1 MISER
6 YDIEE
11 FLTAM
16 IGKDWYEII
25 PAGNGECATAEAR
38 SYSVRGAPKARKLGS
53 TKYASAVKKFLYFM
67 NYGTLPDHLS
77 DRELRL
83 YRLITDSLV
92 EKKQLIPAV
101 LDQFK

>member
-6 YDIEE
+6 YDIAE
-11 FLTAM
+11 FLTEM
-16 IGKDWYEII
+16 IGTDWHEII
-25 PAGNGECATAEAR
+25 PAAEAECATAEAQ

-53 TKYASAVKKFLYFM
+53 TRYASDIKRLLYFM
-67 NYGTLPDHLS
+67 RYGTLPDHLS
-77 DRELRL
+77 DREVRI
-83 YRLITDSLV
+83 YKLITESLV

>member
-6 YDIEE
+6 YDIIE
-11 FLTAM
+11 FLTEM
-16 IGKDWYEII
+16 IGKDYHEIRDV
-25 PAGNGECATAEAR
+25 ADGECATAEAR

-53 TKYASAVKKFLYFM
+53 TKYASAIKKLLYFM

-83 YRLITDSLV
+83 YKLITESLV
-92 EKKQLIPAV
+92 KKKQLNPPV

>member
-16 IGKDWYEII
+16 IGKDWHEII
-25 PAGNGECATAEAR
+25 PAADAECRTAEAR

-53 TKYASAVKKFLYFM
+53 TRYASGIKKLLYFM

-83 YRLITDSLV
+83 YKLVAESLV
-92 EKKQLIPAV
+92 EKKQWIPAE
-101 LDQFK
+101 L